1 VGDKVLLSTK
11 NLRLRSPSRKLTA
24 RFIRPFTIE
33 EPIGSQAYRLTLLQ
47 DLPVYSVFHTS
58 LLRPYNHRS
67 GEPEVLPGLIELDNG
82 DELANRYKVEALVGK
97 RKKN

>member
-1 VGDKVLLSTK
+1 LSTK

-24 RFIRPFTIE
+24 RFIRPFTIK
-33 EPIGSQAYRLTLLQ
+33 EPVGSQAYRLTLLQ
-47 DLPVYSVFHTS
+47 DLPVYSVFYTS

-67 GEPEVLPGLIELDNG
+67 GEPEVLPGPIELDDS
-82 DELANRYKVEALVGK
+82 DELANRYEVEALIGK